1 LFLGSIIMRMIL
13 SAVRLHSISADTLS
27 QQPSQVG

>member
-27 QQPSQVG
+27 